1 MDSSPT
7 STQKVILRDNFRND
21 IQNELIW
28 IDLDDEESAPTIHQ
42 IKDSKGK
49 PTGQQKIVIPA
60 FNLHCKGV
68 ADGNEHEWVTTFNY
82 EIRASLD
89 NANMLK
95 I

>member
-21 IQNELIW
+21 IQNELMW

-49 PTGQQKIVIPA
+49 TTGQQKIVIPA
-60 FNLHCKGV
+60 FDLHCKGL
-68 ADGNEHEWVTTFNY
+68 ADGNGHEWVTAFNY
-82 EIRASLD
+82 EICASPD
-89 NANMLK
+89 NANM
-95 I
+95 